1 MGGTDFWSRRKAGV
15 ETEEKIA
22 LQIKDAQET
31 AALQAEQAEKT
42 DEELLLELDLPN
54 PDDMKMGDDFS
65 AFMSKAVPD
74 RLRRRA
80 LRRLWLAN
88 PALANL
94 DGLLDYGEDCT
105 DSATVIENLQTAYQ
119 VGKGMTEH
127 VLEMV
132 RQAEAEAAEQRAA
145 AEADELISGEAT
157 DDLEAAQAVGC
168 TDQKRQHE
176 RAERS
181 DGAEPSKSE
190 QMEPAPETH
199 DASQTA
205 EILLAYDDIETENLD
220 PAILPKR
227 RMTFHFDNMKEPQ
240 L

>member
-22 LQIKDAQET
+22 LQIKDAEET

-94 DGLLDYGEDCT
+94 DGLLDYGEDFT

-145 AEADELISGEAT
+145 AEADELISREAT

-168 TDQKRQHE
+168 TDQKRQHD
-176 RAERS
+176 RAGRS
-181 DGAEPSKSE
+181 QSE

-205 EILLAYDDIETENLD
+205 EILLAYDDTETECLD

>member
-22 LQIKDAQET
+22 LQIKDAEET
-31 AALQAEQAEKT
+31 AALQAEHTEKT

-94 DGLLDYGEDCT
+94 DGLLDYGEDFT

-132 RQAEAEAAEQRAA
+132 RQAEAKAAEQRAA

-176 RAERS
+176 RAE
-181 DGAEPSKSE
+181 PSQSE

-205 EILLAYDDIETENLD
+205 EILLAYDDTETECLD

>member
-1 MGGTDFWSRRKAGV
+1 MAGTDFWSRRKAGV

-22 LQIKDAQET
+22 LQIKDAEET

-54 PDDMKMGDDFS
+54 PEEMKMGDDFS

-94 DGLLDYGEDCT
+94 DGLLDYGEDFT

-132 RQAEAEAAEQRAA
+132 RQAEAEAAQQRAA
-145 AEADELISGEAT
+145 AEVDELSSGEVT
-157 DDLEAAQAVGC
+157 GDVEAAQTVGC
-168 TDQKRQHE
+168 TDQKRQYD

-181 DGAEPSKSE
+181 DGAKPFKCE
-190 QMEPAPETH
+190 QVESATETH
-199 DASQTA
+199 NANQTA
-205 EILLAYDDIETENLD
+205 EILLAYDDIETESLD

-227 RMTFHFDNMKEPQ
+227 RMTFHFDNMKELQ

>member
-22 LQIKDAQET
+22 LQIKDAEET

-94 DGLLDYGEDCT
+94 DGLLDYGEDFT
-105 DSATVIENLQTAYQ
+105 DSATVVENLQTAYQ

-145 AEADELISGEAT
+145 AEADELISREAT
-157 DDLEAAQAVGC
+157 DDLEAAQAVG
-168 TDQKRQHE
+168 TDQKRQH
-176 RAERS
+176 

-205 EILLAYDDIETENLD
+205 EILLAYDDTETECLD

>member
-22 LQIKDAQET
+22 LQVKDAQET
-31 AALQAEQAEKT
+31 AVLQAEQAEKT

-54 PDDMKMGDDFS
+54 PDEMEMGDDFS

-94 DGLLDYGEDCT
+94 DGLLDYGEDFT

-119 VGKGMTEH
+119 VGKGMKEH

-132 RQAEAEAAEQRAA
+132 RQAEEQAKEEAARQLGAEQV
-145 AEADELISGEAT
+145 EELASGEVPG
-157 DDLEAAQAVGC
+157 DMAAVEDAAC
-168 TDQKRQHE
+168 TDQQRQYDGTAASKIE
-176 RAERS
+176 RT
-181 DGAEPSKSE
+181 EPG
-190 QMEPAPETH
+190 PENH
-199 DASQTA
+199 NASQTA
-205 EILLAYDDIETENLD
+205 EILLAYDGTETDTLD

-227 RMTFHFDNMKEPQ
+227 RMVFHFDDMKEPQ

>member
-22 LQIKDAQET
+22 LQVKDAQET
-31 AALQAEQAEKT
+31 AVLQAEQAEKT

-54 PDDMKMGDDFS
+54 PDEMEMGDDFS

-94 DGLLDYGEDCT
+94 DGLLDYGEDFT
-105 DSATVIENLQTAYQ
+105 DSATVVENLQTAYQ

-145 AEADELISGEAT
+145 AEADELNSREAT

-168 TDQKRQHE
+168 TDQKRQH
-176 RAERS
+176 
-181 DGAEPSKSE
+181 DWAEPSQSE

-205 EILLAYDDIETENLD
+205 EILLAYDDTETECLD

>member
-22 LQIKDAQET
+22 LQIKDAEET

-94 DGLLDYGEDCT
+94 DGLLDYGEIGRASSCEDQAHCLR
-105 DSATVIENLQTAYQ
+105 SVLIIEY
-119 VGKGMTEH
+119 G
-127 VLEMV
+127 
-132 RQAEAEAAEQRAA
+132 R
-145 AEADELISGEAT
+145 SG
-157 DDLEAAQAVGC
+157 D
-168 TDQKRQHE
+168 
-176 RAERS
+176 
-181 DGAEPSKSE
+181 
-190 QMEPAPETH
+190 
-199 DASQTA
+199 
-205 EILLAYDDIETENLD
+205 
-220 PAILPKR
+220 
-227 RMTFHFDNMKEPQ
+227 
-240 L
+240 

>member
-22 LQIKDAQET
+22 LQVKDAQET
-31 AALQAEQAEKT
+31 AVLQAEQAEKT

-54 PDDMKMGDDFS
+54 PDEMEMGDDFS

-94 DGLLDYGEDCT
+94 DGLLDYGEDFT

-132 RQAEAEAAEQRAA
+132 RQAEEQAKEEAARQLGAEQVEELSPGEVPGDMAA
-145 AEADELISGEAT
+145 VED
-157 DDLEAAQAVGC
+157 AAC
-168 TDQKRQHE
+168 TDQQRQYDGTAASKTE
-176 RAERS
+176 RT
-181 DGAEPSKSE
+181 EPG
-190 QMEPAPETH
+190 PENH
-199 DASQTA
+199 NASQTA
-205 EILLAYDDIETENLD
+205 EILLAYDGTETDTLD

-227 RMTFHFDNMKEPQ
+227 RMVFHFDDMKEPQ

>member
-22 LQIKDAQET
+22 LQIKDAEET
-31 AALQAEQAEKT
+31 GALQAEQAEKT

-94 DGLLDYGEDCT
+94 DGLLDYGEDFT

-132 RQAEAEAAEQRAA
+132 RQAEAEAAQQRAA

-157 DDLEAAQAVGC
+157 DDLEAAQAVGG
-168 TDQKRQHE
+168 TNQKRQH
-176 RAERS
+176 
-181 DGAEPSKSE
+181 DWAEPSKSE

-205 EILLAYDDIETENLD
+205 EILLAYDDTETECLV

>member
-22 LQIKDAQET
+22 LQIKDAEET

-94 DGLLDYGEDCT
+94 DGLLDYGEDFT

-132 RQAEAEAAEQRAA
+132 RQAEAKAAEQRAA

-168 TDQKRQHE
+168 TDQKRQH
-176 RAERS
+176 
-181 DGAEPSKSE
+181 DGAEPSQSE

-205 EILLAYDDIETENLD
+205 EILLAYDDTETECLD

>member
-22 LQIKDAQET
+22 LQIKDAEET

-94 DGLLDYGEDCT
+94 DGLLDYGEDFT
-105 DSATVIENLQTAYQ
+105 DSATVVENLQTAYQ

-132 RQAEAEAAEQRAA
+132 RQAEAEAAQQQAA
-145 AEADELISGEAT
+145 AEADELISREAT

-168 TDQKRQHE
+168 TDQKRQH
-176 RAERS
+176 
-181 DGAEPSKSE
+181 DGAEPSQSE

-205 EILLAYDDIETENLD
+205 EILLAYDDTETECLD

>member
-22 LQIKDAQET
+22 LQIKDAEET

-94 DGLLDYGEDCT
+94 DGLLDYGEDFT

-132 RQAEAEAAEQRAA
+132 RQAEAKAAEQRAA
-145 AEADELISGEAT
+145 AEADELISREAT

-168 TDQKRQHE
+168 TDQKRQH
-176 RAERS
+176 
-181 DGAEPSKSE
+181 DGAEPSQSE

-205 EILLAYDDIETENLD
+205 EILLAYDDIETECLD

>member
-22 LQIKDAQET
+22 LQVKDAQET
-31 AALQAEQAEKT
+31 AVLQAEQAEKT

-54 PDDMKMGDDFS
+54 PDEMEMGDDFS

-94 DGLLDYGEDCT
+94 DGLLDYGEDFT

-119 VGKGMTEH
+119 VGKGMKEH

-132 RQAEAEAAEQRAA
+132 RQAEEQAKEEAARQLGAEQV
-145 AEADELISGEAT
+145 EELASGEVPG
-157 DDLEAAQAVGC
+157 DMAAVEDAAC
-168 TDQKRQHE
+168 TDQQRQYDGTAASKTE
-176 RAERS
+176 RT
-181 DGAEPSKSE
+181 EPG
-190 QMEPAPETH
+190 PENH
-199 DASQTA
+199 NASQTA
-205 EILLAYDDIETENLD
+205 EILLAYDGTETDTLD

-227 RMTFHFDNMKEPQ
+227 RMVFHFDDMKEPQ

>member
-1 MGGTDFWSRRKAGV
+1 MSGTDFWSRRKASV
-15 ETEEKIA
+15 EIEAKFA
-22 LQIKDAQET
+22 IKSKEMEET
-31 AALQAEQAEKT
+31 AVLEAEQAEKT

-94 DGLLDYGEDCT
+94 DGLLDYGEDFT
-105 DSATVIENLQTAYQ
+105 DSATVIENMQTAYQ

-132 RQAEAEAAEQRAA
+132 RQAEEEAAKQLAA
-145 AEADELISGEAT
+145 VEADTQELASGEIAVVEDADSAALESGTALNSEKTSSVPESQLISQT
-157 DDLEAAQAVGC
+157 DTSQLDANQPV
-168 TDQKRQHE
+168 DIWHE
-176 RAERS
+176 
-181 DGAEPSKSE
+181 
-190 QMEPAPETH
+190 
-199 DASQTA
+199 
-205 EILLAYDDIETENLD
+205 YYDIETD
-220 PAILPKR
+220 DSSPAMLPKR
-227 RMTFHFDNMKEPQ
+227 RMAFHLDDMKEPQ

>member
-22 LQIKDAQET
+22 LQIKDAEET

-94 DGLLDYGEDCT
+94 DGLLDYGEDFT
-105 DSATVIENLQTAYQ
+105 DSATVVENLQTAYQ

-132 RQAEAEAAEQRAA
+132 RQAEAKAAEQRAA

-168 TDQKRQHE
+168 TDQKRQHDW
-176 RAERS
+176 AELS
-181 DGAEPSKSE
+181 QSE

>member
-22 LQIKDAQET
+22 LQIKDAEET

-94 DGLLDYGEDCT
+94 DGLLDYGEDFT
-105 DSATVIENLQTAYQ
+105 DSATVDRKFADGLS
-119 VGKGMTEH
+119 GG
-127 VLEMV
+127 
-132 RQAEAEAAEQRAA
+132 QRY
-145 AEADELISGEAT
+145 DRT
-157 DDLEAAQAVGC
+157 
-168 TDQKRQHE
+168 
-176 RAERS
+176 RA
-181 DGAEPSKSE
+181 
-190 QMEPAPETH
+190 
-199 DASQTA
+199 
-205 EILLAYDDIETENLD
+205 
-220 PAILPKR
+220 
-227 RMTFHFDNMKEPQ
+227 
-240 L
+240 